1 MTTAKLFSILFAG
14 ASLVGCT
21 TAPVGKGG
29 GGGGGGEGGGGGG
42 GGGSGGE
49 PTPLDAAGSYELNSS
64 FDMVTDMPGT
74 VGTIANDFIAAT
86 DQPGDPTKWIVD
98 QIIAQLPS
106 SVQTLASLA
115 ESTIVNY
122 LNGQLTNFAPNFVTT
137 MTTVGTDFSDM
148 AKHTGLTSTLVVTAS
163 GAEYTSTHTITGA
176 QFTVQGTTS
185 AYPFSSYG
193 AQNIVV
199 PGVAV
204 TLSSTN
210 QLSLAEQQVPVQ
222 LGMLLHI
229 GLDGAV
235 IPLVDP
241 NATNLTQLLDDNIN
255 CTTVGQDIYN
265 AISIGSP
272 SIFAAAC
279 TAGLAAAA
287 NEIYSKIDGID
298 SQVLQFN
305 MTGTAAASSDGDGNV
320 DTLAAGAWSGTLS
333 YAGTPA
339 PLASATFTGSRQQ

>member
-1 MTTAKLFSILFAG
+1 MTTVKLFTILFAG
-14 ASLVGCT
+14 ASLVGCAA
-21 TAPVGKGG
+21 APVDKGGGGGEG
-29 GGGGGGEGGGGGG
+29 GGGGGGEGGGGG
-42 GGGSGGE
+42 SM
-49 PTPLDAAGSYELNSS
+49 PTPLNVAGTYGLNSS
-64 FDMVTDMPGT
+64 FDMVTNMPGT

-106 SVQTLASLA
+106 SVQGLASLA

-122 LNGQLTNFAPNFVTT
+122 LNGQLTNFAPNFVST

-163 GAEYTSTHTITGA
+163 GADYTSTHTITGA
-176 QFTVQGTTS
+176 QFTVQGTTTS
-185 AYPFSSYG
+185 YPFSSYG

-204 TLSSTN
+204 TLSSSN
-210 QLSLAEQQVPVQ
+210 QLSLAEQQVPVE

-229 GLDGAV
+229 GLDGAI

-241 NATNLTQLLDDNIN
+241 NATNLTQLLDDNVN
-255 CTTVGQDIYN
+255 CATVGQDIYN
-265 AISIGSP
+265 AVNIGSP
-272 SIFAAAC
+272 SIFTAAC

-298 SQVLQFN
+298 SQVLQFD
-305 MTGTAAASSDGDGNV
+305 MTGTASAESSGNDGRV
-320 DTLAAGAWSGTLS
+320 DTLTSGAWAGTLS